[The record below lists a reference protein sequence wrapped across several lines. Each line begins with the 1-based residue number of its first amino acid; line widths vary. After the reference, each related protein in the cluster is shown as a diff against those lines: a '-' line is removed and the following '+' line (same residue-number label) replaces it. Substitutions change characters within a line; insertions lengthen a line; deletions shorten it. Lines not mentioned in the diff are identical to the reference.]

1 MSGGASNP
9 PGVIDAV
16 SGPVSD
22 PVEQSRDGSL
32 ASRAGQHCADLS
44 IALPLIRVSP
54 TRSASPTP
62 ALGDDSNPDPMDED
76 RVAVLVDSFQ
86 SRHGKPLTL
95 KYTIWRGKVKYQV
108 PVYGI
113 IGPCGEY
120 SPHLPPIY
128 SFDFLDSHL
137 KTWYN
142 IVRSRKDQ
150 SCLGNAYARKRRKP
164 PSSMASDGPIAI
176 RPRCVA
182 GPISVVNSC
191 GSMTFGSGTVYA
203 SG

>member
-1 MSGGASNP
+1 MIIGPHAVAVNDYRTLMQCKDYRTLMQCKCKEQAASLRLVGKEDLISGGASNP
-9 PGVIDAV
+9 PSVIDAV

-95 KYTIWRGKVKYQV
+95 KVYDLARQSQV
-108 PVYGI
+108 PSSCI
-113 IGPCGEY
+113 
-120 SPHLPPIY
+120 
-128 SFDFLDSHL
+128 
-137 KTWYN
+137 WYY
-142 IVRSRKDQ
+142 RTLR
-150 SCLGNAYARKRRKP
+150 
-164 PSSMASDGPIAI
+164 
-176 RPRCVA
+176 
-182 GPISVVNSC
+182 
-191 GSMTFGSGTVYA
+191 
-203 SG
+203 